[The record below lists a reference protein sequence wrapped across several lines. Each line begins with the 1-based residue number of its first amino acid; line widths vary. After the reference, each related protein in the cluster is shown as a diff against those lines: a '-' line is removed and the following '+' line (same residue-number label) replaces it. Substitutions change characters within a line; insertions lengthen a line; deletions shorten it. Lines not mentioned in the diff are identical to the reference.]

1 MLKRWFGREKR
12 PAAAVMPTTSASGA
26 WGPPRTPYRD
36 YFHFHLYAVTA
47 GDLEP
52 ALRRTYLA
60 GAIPATPALVLVS
73 RDAWTSG
80 YVEPGL
86 ARRVGFN
93 RLAAELA
100 HALDTW
106 VIAYR
111 IYAEEGMDV
120 HYFQGAAHLN
130 RLALSGDTLL
140 DEPLTPERFAPL
152 ADVTACLPRPEEQH
166 PLDFHFRLL
175 AALGIPDTALTWEE
189 ALARHQAGAWAD
201 SRLLSG

>member
-1 MLKRWFGREKR
+1 MLKRWFGRAQK
-12 PAAAVMPTTSASGA
+12 PATAAIPTASAAVA
-26 WGPPRTPYRD
+26 WGPPQTPYRD
-36 YFHFHLYAVTA
+36 YFNVHLYAVA
-47 GDLEP
+47 IGDLEP

-60 GAIPATPALVLVS
+60 GAVPATPALVLVS
-73 RDAWTSG
+73 GDAWTSA

-93 RLAAELA
+93 RLASELA

-120 HYFQGAAHLN
+120 HYFQGAAHLD

-140 DEPLTPERFAPL
+140 DEPLTPELFAPL
-152 ADVTACLPRPEEQH
+152 ADVTACLPRPQGQH
-166 PLDFHFRLL
+166 PLDCHFRLL
-175 AALGIPDTALTWEE
+175 AALGIVDAALTWAE
-189 ALARHQAGAWAD
+189 ALARHQAGAWAG